1 MKQTEP
7 KRLYQSVAAQILA
20 LIQQEKL
27 GPGTRLPPE
36 RELAQ
41 TLGVSRPSLREA
53 LIALEIGGQVEIRMG
68 SGVYVQ
74 DASTVSESAAIPSLG
89 ESPSELMQARAVLEG
104 DVITLATG
112 RLTAATLDKL
122 QRTIDRMKKLA
133 SSGKSPTDADRQFH
147 MLIAETAGNSV
158 LSRFVAELFDSR
170 HDPLAMA
177 IRDHAEGE
185 SSWHAAVHERTCGR
199 RKNAGSQAP
208 FSKTP
213 RSKPPCLMGGPPVAA
228 QPCRGALRQPR
239 PHQSGLTKYLPT
251 TP

>member
-1 MKQTEP
+1 MRGNARAKNHTTMKQTEP

-74 DASTVSESAAIPSLG
+74 DASAASESAAILSLG

-133 SSGKSPTDADRQFH
+133 LGGKSPTDADRQFH

-185 SSWHAAVHERTCGR
+185 SSWHAAVHEHEEILRALQ
-199 RKNAGSQAP
+199 AGDP
-208 FSKTP
+208 I
-213 RSKPPCLMGGPPVAA
+213 AA
-228 QPCRGALRQPR
+228 QTAMRAHLRASEERWIAGAIQ
-239 PHQSGLTKYLPT
+239 QDSAQ
-251 TP
+251 